1 MVTYSRALPGGGLVV
16 VELESDGAHLWV
28 ERRTDSSRR
37 EGHTPPVLASAA
49 DPEPLVEIAADNVAV
64 ARAIQR
70 WQAANA
76 ADAAS
81 PNKPPD
87 ANRPSE
93 DGNSQRTDTNS

>member
-37 EGHTPPVLASAA
+37 EGHTPPVLASAP
-49 DPEPLVEIAADNVAV
+49 DPEALVEIAADNVAV

-70 WQAANA
+70 WQAAN
-76 ADAAS
+76 S
-81 PNKPPD
+81 P
-87 ANRPSE
+87 
-93 DGNSQRTDTNS
+93 RTDTNS